1 MRSPQDAPTDPDQ
14 LIRFGTIA
22 SVDLGAARCVVTLDD
37 AAATGPIRWFEAR
50 AGATRTWSPPSIGE
64 QVMVLCA
71 GGEIGAAVAL
81 RGIASD
87 ANPPAGNSLV
97 ENITFSDGAVLSYDP
112 AAHALAFALPAGG
125 TMAITAPGGV
135 TITGDLTINGDATAT
150 GTVTGQADVVAAGI
164 SGKGHHHGGITRG
177 TALADGPQ

>member
-50 AGATRTWSPPSIGE
+50 AGATRTWSPPTVGE

-112 AAHALAFALPAGG
+112 VAHTLAIILPTSAAI
-125 TMAITAPGGV
+125 TITAPSGISLAADVNIAGSISASGNIV
-135 TITGDLTINGDATAT
+135 AGTGAT
-150 GTVTGQADVVAAGI
+150 GSFSTPTGETVTVTSGIVVNIG
-164 SGKGHHHGGITRG
+164 
-177 TALADGPQ
+177 